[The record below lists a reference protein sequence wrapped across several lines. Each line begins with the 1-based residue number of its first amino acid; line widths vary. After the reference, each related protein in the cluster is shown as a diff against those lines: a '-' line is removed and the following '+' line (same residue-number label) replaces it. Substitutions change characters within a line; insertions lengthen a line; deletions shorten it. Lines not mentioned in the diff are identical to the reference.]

1 MNGPENISKYL
12 RVPVPDQPTLGIL
25 RLSPIKARELNLTPD
40 QIIRG
45 VVSEDGD
52 FVEIS
57 TGNVQQQ
64 IRAQL
69 EQWKGRPIE
78 LKVDLDQGRSRS
90 SKASITLDEN
100 SPARSRPFE
109 SPKSYGLHPKWL
121 MALLSNPNFETLKN
135 ITAPK
140 INTAIEW
147 LRNLNSISP
156 ALVPPFLGSIK
167 KLDQSEI
174 KKQLK
179 SNGYNYDLEDKE
191 TLSNTV
197 TLKNAFSGILENLEG
212 VLGASEVGL
221 TSDQLKALVDYLE
234 ANAIEYFLK
243 KEQQEIAIRFVMLF
257 SDFPP
262 TEVFINGQSANPKKE
277 GKYSWSVEVKC
288 SLQQGE
294 DFWARIQLHQQSELS
309 AEIAFTSPQT
319 TVLAKRNLAHLKKLF
334 SSAGLELTRCT
345 INERKIVSG
354 ERKEL
359 LKDSGNFN
367 LAI

>member
-1 MNGPENISKYL
+1 MNGPENISKHL

-45 VVSEDGD
+45 IVSEDGD

-100 SPARSRPFE
+100 PPARSRPFE

-121 MALLSNPNFETLKN
+121 MVLLSNPNFETLKN
-135 ITAPK
+135 ITAPQ

-147 LRNLNSISP
+147 LRNLNSIS
-156 ALVPPFLGSIK
+156 ASVTSFLGSIK
-167 KLDQSEI
+167 KLDQSAI
-174 KKQLK
+174 KRQLK

-191 TLSNTV
+191 TLSNSI
-197 TLKNAFSGILENLEG
+197 TLKNAFSGVLENLEG
-212 VLGASEVGL
+212 ISDASEVGL
-221 TSDQLKALVDYLE
+221 ASDQLKALVDYLE

-257 SDFPP
+257 SDFSP
-262 TEVFINGQSANPKKE
+262 TEVFINGQSVNPKRE
-277 GKYSWSVEVKC
+277 GKYSWSVEVKS
-288 SLQQGE
+288 SLQPGD
-294 DFWARIQLHQQSELS
+294 DFWARIQLHRQSELS

-319 TVLAKRNLAHLKKLF
+319 ADFAKRNLAHLKKLF

-345 INERKIVSG
+345 INESKIVSAD
-354 ERKEL
+354 RKEL
-359 LKDSGNFN
+359 LKDSGNLN
-367 LAI
+367 LSI